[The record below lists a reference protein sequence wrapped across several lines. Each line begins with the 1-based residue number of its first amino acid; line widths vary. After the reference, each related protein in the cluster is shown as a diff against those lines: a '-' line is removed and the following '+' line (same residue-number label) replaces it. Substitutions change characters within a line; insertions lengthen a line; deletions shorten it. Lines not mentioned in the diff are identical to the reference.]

1 MYVCTYVCMF
11 VRMYI
16 FIYVCI
22 RMYVYMCVCMYACTY
37 ACMYVFMCVTYV
49 YMNAYMYLR
58 MYVCTY
64 ICTYVHTYLFCYQPS
79 LFHILYLPEVGKI
92 SKSPNPFRDPVIKKS
107 IITFPV
113 LLIINSSSFLPV
125 KTTFLKSIT
134 LLFNKNPT
142 VEDSPVSRNLYSGP
156 PNTTQIA
163 VDFIFVSIPLVIVN

>member
-1 MYVCTYVCMF
+1 MYVRMCVCSYVCIYLFMCVYVCMYICVYVCMH
-11 VRMYI
+11 VRMH
-16 FIYVCI
+16 
-22 RMYVYMCVCMYACTY
+22 VCMYL
-37 ACMYVFMCVTYV
+37 CVYTYV

>member
-1 MYVCTYVCMF
+1 MYVCMYVCVYVRTYV
-11 VRMYI
+11 YI
-16 FIYVCI
+16 YLC
-22 RMYVYMCVCMYACTY
+22 VYTYVCMYACTY